1 MFELSAH
8 PFKPSPSSGLER
20 FYSRM
25 NNITD
30 DALTDV
36 DRFKGEVVLRN
47 VSFAYP
53 QDPLHEQLHDI
64 SDGRVRA

>member
-1 MFELSAH
+1 
-8 PFKPSPSSGLER
+8 
-20 FYSRM
+20 M

-53 QDPLHEQLHDI
+53 QDPRHEVLHDI
-64 SDGRVRA
+64 SDGSVRA

>member
-8 PFKPSPSSGLER
+8 PFKPSPTSGLER

-30 DALTDV
+30 DAITDV
-36 DRFKGEVVLRN
+36 DRFKGEVVLSN

-53 QDPLHEQLHDI
+53 QDPQHEVLHNI
-64 SDGRVRA
+64 SACCRKD

>member
-53 QDPLHEQLHDI
+53 QDPRHEVLHDI
-64 SDGRVRA
+64 SDGSVRA

>member
-1 MFELSAH
+1 MFELSSH

-25 NNITD
+25 NNLTD
-30 DALTDV
+30 DAITDV
-36 DRFKGEVVLRN
+36 ERFKGEVVLNN

-53 QDPLHEQLHDI
+53 QDPQHEVLHNI
-64 SDGRVRA
+64 SACCLKD